1 MKSKTLSYTSFALKP
16 KYHWGIAQ
24 TKNELKRGE
33 GGVWG
38 AEWGWGVGGDDDDL
52 PSTNQPLPIKHDSFS
67 VCIHFFSVRTACCA
81 CFTSSP
87 PAFFLL
93 TRKSAEEKAP
103 HLRGQCFPH

>member
-38 AEWGWGVGGDDDDL
+38 AEWGWGVGGG
-52 PSTNQPLPIKHDSFS
+52 
-67 VCIHFFSVRTACCA
+67 R
-81 CFTSSP
+81 
-87 PAFFLL
+87 
-93 TRKSAEEKAP
+93 R
-103 HLRGQCFPH
+103 